1 MKALLLILLVACAK
15 PAGGPLAHTFDNTRI
30 ASVALES
37 KQDVTQAQ
45 QQHDL
50 ALMHHDKADEAYRD
64 SEVEQEV
71 AEYQAEHSVL
81 VSQLVGRM
89 HDKAQ
94 TGPDTAALA
103 RRTADAKVEFMRA
116 RREWLGTLSSSTLYE
131 VYAAQAKLELERA
144 RVAQAN
150 NLTPAG
156 FDLASFEQQL
166 TQREAAAR
174 AVTAEAERL
183 RLAAES
189 RLTAWNALE
198 HQFMQT
204 SGMTSPSESDRA
216 VLDWK
221 QAASATPAPADAAN
235 GGPAASSRTR

>member
-1 MKALLLILLVACAK
+1 MKALLLISLVACAK
-15 PAGGPLAHTFDNTRI
+15 PAGGPLARTFDNTRI

-94 TGPDTAALA
+94 TSRDTAALA

-116 RREWLGTLSSSTLYE
+116 RRAWLGTLSSSTLYE

-144 RVAQAN
+144 RVAQTN

-166 TQREAAAR
+166 AQRDAAAR
-174 AVTAEAERL
+174 AAAAETERQW
-183 RLAAES
+183 LAAGS

-198 HQFMQT
+198 RQFMQT

-216 VLDWK
+216 VLEWK
-221 QAASATPAPADAAN
+221 QTASPTPAPGDAAN
-235 GGPAASSRTR
+235 GGPDASSRTR

>member
-1 MKALLLILLVACAK
+1 MRALLLILLVACAK

-37 KQDVTQAQ
+37 KQEVTQAQ

-50 ALMHHDKADEAYRD
+50 AVMHHDKADEAYRD

-94 TGPDTAALA
+94 VSADTAALA

-116 RREWLGTLSSSTLYE
+116 RRAWLGTLSSSTLYE
-131 VYAAQAKLELERA
+131 VYAAQARLELGRA
-144 RVAQAN
+144 RVAQTN
-150 NLTPAG
+150 NLTPAD
-156 FDLASFEQQL
+156 FNLASFEQQL
-166 TQREAAAR
+166 AQRDAAAR
-174 AVTAEAERL
+174 AATAETERQ
-183 RLAAES
+183 RLVAGS

-216 VLDWK
+216 VLEWK
-221 QAASATPAPADAAN
+221 QTAPPAAAPADAAS
-235 GGPAASSRTR
+235 GDRDGSSQAR